1 MRGDYSDSEGENN
14 SSYKR
19 NQPLRCA
26 QTKEPILPG
35 KNVYHVSFCKGT
47 ITTDYA
53 FRPLEESQ
61 NRLFSSP
68 RAVHEYT
75 APREEYWYQRRT
87 P

>member
-1 MRGDYSDSEGENN
+1 MRDDYSASENESN
-14 SSYKR
+14 SYKR
-19 NQPLRCA
+19 NNPLKCTR
-26 QTKEPILPG
+26 TREPLLPG

-47 ITTDYA
+47 ITPDYA
-53 FRPLEESQ
+53 FRPLEEAH

-75 APREEYWYQRRT
+75 APREEFSYKPRV

>member
-1 MRGDYSDSEGENN
+1 MRSDYSDSEDDSNT
-14 SSYKR
+14 SYKS

-26 QTKEPILPG
+26 RTRESLLPG

-47 ITTDYA
+47 ITEDHA
-53 FRPLEESQ
+53 FRPLEDTH

-75 APREEYWYQRRT
+75 APREEFSYRPRI